1 MTKTQIINNIL
12 EVTQNLKHGEDA
24 REFARLYLLALS
36 EVQDLNISEIYKE
49 ISGIDIRFGGGDK
62 NV

>member
-36 EVQDLNISEIYKE
+36 EVQDLNTSEIYKE
-49 ISGIDIRFGGGDK
+49 MSDVDVRFGGGE
-62 NV
+62 